1 MAFTPLLANGKEG
14 ESMEKP
20 HIEVLLNRVQ
30 KDDPISKMRRQRII
44 AEERKEKERAGQ
56 DGKES

>member
-1 MAFTPLLANGKEG
+1 
-14 ESMEKP
+14 MEKP